1 MTAFECPYCGGT
13 ENPSKD
19 HIFSDFFGGR
29 QTIDACRECNS
40 RFGHEFE
47 GRFINA
53 LAPMIVSLAVCGLK
67 PKRKVT
73 WKDAFV
79 DLETGIK
86 YDVNSDLFAIAPVQ
100 WRVLEGGVRAMTATD
115 PRIVERHVENFKKQG
130 KKISISRLDSK
141 SMRPEISFPV
151 HFDDNMK
158 RTAVKMCIAL
168 LDHFE
173 YNQVVHPQTI
183 DYLLNGESGP
193 IPAGIACVSYPALD
207 ALREPLSHV
216 IYVQG
221 MKKRKFLYGIVQFFG
236 VLQVYCIL
244 NGQYRGEDLS
254 LLGTLNSINFLESFA
269 EAPALNLQL
278 PYGDI
283 PADDYWTG
291 MWQMFRKFDEQ
302 IGQVFGQNVLIFGKP
317 IL

>member
-1 MTAFECPYCGGT
+1 
-13 ENPSKD
+13 
-19 HIFSDFFGGR
+19 
-29 QTIDACRECNS
+29 
-40 RFGHEFE
+40 
-47 GRFINA
+47 
-53 LAPMIVSLAVCGLK
+53 MIVSLAVCGLK